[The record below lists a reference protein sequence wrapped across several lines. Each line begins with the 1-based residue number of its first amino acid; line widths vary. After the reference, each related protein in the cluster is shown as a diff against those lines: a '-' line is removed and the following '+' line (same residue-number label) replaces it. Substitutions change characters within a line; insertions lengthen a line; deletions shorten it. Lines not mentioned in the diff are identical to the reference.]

1 MKNTTLLDALA
12 NRRMFILYRVERRE
26 DGKTDKLP
34 TNPTTGD
41 NLNGQDPSHWMQPH
55 EALQWAY
62 QWNLARPAGVESYGV
77 GIVIYE
83 GCGVFALDFDYC
95 REASGGW
102 MPHVINFEGRFRGA
116 YAETSLSGKGRHV
129 FGSYAG
135 AVPPHGVKNKTYRME
150 AYTKARFIALTGED
164 VAGSVLTDCTKA
176 LGAFLAEFFPEN
188 PEPEHGVEWTTAPVA
203 SWRGPT
209 DDAQLIA
216 RAIRSISARAV
227 FGGGAAFGD
236 LWRADAEIL
245 AKAFPSQNSHSAWD
259 GSAADQAL
267 ANHLAFWTGNDCERM
282 LRLMWQSGLVRDK
295 WNRADYLPRTILGAT
310 GTQREWYIEKEPAE
324 RSVTPLAVGSTAT
337 TALGADTPDQALQAA
352 PSPVPAPPGVP
363 PPPTVPSPPGTVTI
377 ELAVPSPPA
386 SAEKPLKPGELP
398 PVGEYCNIHMMRQMF
413 EGYCYV
419 RDIHAIQL
427 PDGSTTTK
435 ERFDSMFG
443 GPQYAMTA
451 DGQKPTKSAWD
462 AYTLSEIYR
471 FPRVDT
477 QYFKPG
483 VATGTIREREGR
495 KEINSYRPAEV
506 RSVKGDPAPFLDL
519 VQRML
524 PEGRDAQI
532 LLSYMAACCR
542 NLGSKFSWCVF
553 LQGAKGNGKTTVAKV
568 LEYCLSL
575 RYTHW
580 AKADQLGEKFNSV
593 FVDKL
598 LVVVDEMYSDDTR
611 ELQEILKQLVTA
623 DRIEVRPMYAEKTM
637 KEVCFNMMLISNHQN
652 GVRIDLDERRYAP
665 LFCAQQSK
673 ADRIRDGLD
682 NAYFL
687 KLRKWLWGNDAEGA
701 AIVYDYLMSFDIPD
715 EFNPATECIVA
726 PFTTSTELA
735 ATASLGGVEQELVE
749 AIKQEHEG
757 FRNGWISSQAVD
769 FLLARC
775 GKDKAI
781 PRNAR
786 KNLVTSLG
794 YTPHPSLGAEGMLS
808 VPMPDGARPRLY
820 VQKGH
825 PWAVDYLSPE
835 QVKQGFIDAQKRS

>member
-1 MKNTTLLDALA
+1 MKNTLILDALA
-12 NRRMFILYRVERRE
+12 NRRMFILHRVVARE

-34 TNPTTGD
+34 TDPITGD
-41 NLNGQDPSHWMQPH
+41 NINGQDSAHWLLPH

-62 QWNLARPAGVESYGV
+62 QWNSAQQIPGTLSYGV

-83 GCGVFALDFDYC
+83 GCGIFALDFDHC

-102 MPHVINFEGRFRGA
+102 MPHVSNFEARFRGA
-116 YAETSLSGKGRHV
+116 YAETSVSGHGRHV
-129 FGSYAG
+129 FGSYTGTAP
-135 AVPPHGVKNKTYRME
+135 AHGTRNKTYRME

-164 VAGSVLTDCTKA
+164 VAGSVLTDCTKPLA
-176 LGAFLAEFFPEN
+176 VFLAEFFPEN
-188 PEPEHGVEWTTAPVA
+188 PEPEHGVEWTTAPVT

-245 AKAFPSQNSHSAWD
+245 AKAFPSQNAHSAWD

-295 WNRADYLPRTILGAT
+295 WHRADYLPRTILGAT
-310 GTQREWYIEKEPAE
+310 GTQREWYVEKEQP
-324 RSVTPLAVGSTAT
+324 V
-337 TALGADTPDQALQAA
+337 
-352 PSPVPAPPGVP
+352 PSPPPVEVVP
-363 PPPTVPSPPGTVTI
+363 PPPSVPLPPTGTVAI

-386 SAEKPLKPGELP
+386 SAEKLLKPGELP

-413 EGYCYV
+413 DGYCYV
-419 RDIHAIQL
+419 QDIHAIQL
-427 PDGSTTTK
+427 PDGATTTK
-435 ERFDSMFG
+435 ERFDSTFG
-443 GPQYAMTA
+443 GPLYAMTA

-462 AYTLSEIYR
+462 AYTLSEIFR
-471 FPRVDT
+471 FPRVET
-477 QYFKPG
+477 QFFKPG
-483 VATGTIREREGR
+483 LDTGVIREREGR
-495 KEINSYRPAEV
+495 REINCYRPADV
-506 RSVKGDPAPFLDL
+506 RRVQGDPRPFLDL

-524 PEGRDAQI
+524 PNGNDATI
-532 LLSYMAACCR
+532 LLCYMAACCQ
-542 NLGSKFSWCVF
+542 NIGTKFTWWPFV
-553 LQGAKGNGKTTVAKV
+553 QGTKGNGKTTVGKV
-568 LEYCLSL
+568 LEYCMSL

-593 FVDKL
+593 LVGKL
-598 LVVVDEMYSDDTR
+598 LIVIDEIWSDDAR
-611 ELQEILKQLVTA
+611 ELQEILKTLVTS
-623 DRIEVRPMYAEKTM
+623 DRIEVRPMYGEKCM
-637 KEVCFNMMLISNHQN
+637 KEVCFNGLIFSNHQN
-652 GVRIDLDERRYAP
+652 GVRIDVDERRYAP

-673 ADRIRDGLD
+673 TDKARDGLTRS
-682 NAYFL
+682 YFIE
-687 KLRKWLWGNDAEGA
+687 LRKWLWGNNAEGA
-701 AIVYDYLMSFDIPD
+701 AIVFDYLMNYAIPD
-715 EFNPATECIVA
+715 ELNPATDCIEA
-726 PFTTSTELA
+726 PVTTSTELA

-757 FRNGWISSQAVD
+757 FRNGWVSSQAVD

-775 GKDKAI
+775 GKDKVI

-794 YTPHPSLGAEGMLS
+794 YIPHPSLGAEGMLS

-835 QVKQGFIDAQKRS
+835 QVKQGFIDAQKRA